1 MKMSSPDSRL
11 IANVIERIRKNI
23 ENPEYSVD
31 HLSREVG
38 LSRVHLNRKLKE
50 NINISPS
57 NLIKSIRLKQAAY
70 LLIKNKVNVS
80 EVAYK
85 VGFSSPSYFANNF
98 REYFGMT
105 PSEFVNKYADS
116 DDKEMFDKLFES

>member
-1 MKMSSPDSRL
+1 M
-11 IANVIERIRKNI
+11 
-23 ENPEYSVD
+23 
-31 HLSREVG
+31 G

-50 NINISPS
+50 NINISPN

-85 VGFSSPSYFANNF
+85 VGFSSPSYFSNNF
-98 REYFGMT
+98 REYFGMA
-105 PSEFVNKYADS
+105 PSEFVVKYMDS
-116 DDKEMFDKLFES
+116 DDKEILNKLFEG